1 MLIGAVL
8 LGKYLIATGPKA
20 KKKPFVKRLPVV
32 EVVQLKSRDYT
43 VKIKASGIVRAGTQ
57 TNLVSEVSGKI
68 VSVSDQFNEGSYFK
82 KGDKLLSIDPSSYEN
97 ALAISNSDVAANRAA
112 LSQLIEEEKSA
123 KRSYTLAKKNLK
135 LGKIEVNRKRNL
147 WKKKLIARSAVDVE
161 EQKQNQLQQRLE
173 ETSGRLNTFKSRK
186 RAIQAKTDAALSR
199 QKQEKLNLS
208 KTLIYAS
215 YDGRVL
221 QKNVDV
227 GQFVAKGTNLG
238 RIYATDF
245 VTVDLP
251 LSLNQYELLGI
262 PESFKNRA
270 AAPQDFPKVIFK
282 STNSR
287 HQSTWEGRVVR
298 TSAALD
304 ADSRQIKVI
313 AQIDNPFVANENVS
327 APVRIGQYLD
337 ARITGKT
344 YKNAYVLSASAVRQN
359 KEVLLLKDGKI
370 HVVPVQVLFNTSKE
384 TVVKPK
390 ENIEGEQLVIT
401 SMNQAI
407 EGTEVITLTE
417 QREQQKEKLKKK
429 KARKKA
435 EALKK
440 QQQSNVVLSSPAVS

>member
-1 MLIGAVL
+1 MF
-8 LGKYLIATGPKA
+8 GKYLIATGPKA

-32 EVVQLKSRDYT
+32 EVVKLKSQDYT

-68 VSVSDQFNEGSYFK
+68 VSISDHFNEGSYFK
-82 KGDKLLSIDPSSYEN
+82 KGEKLLTIDPANYEN

-112 LSQLIEEEKSA
+112 LSQLLEEEKSA
-123 KRSYTLAKKNLK
+123 KRSYKLVQKNLK
-135 LGKIEVNRKRNL
+135 LGKVEVTRKRNL
-147 WKKKLIARSAVDVE
+147 WKKKLIARSVVDAE

-173 ETSGRLNTFKSRK
+173 ETLGRLNTFKSRK
-186 RAIQAKTDAALSR
+186 LAIQAKTNAALSR

-208 KTLIYAS
+208 KTMIYAH

-227 GQFVAKGTNLG
+227 GQFVGKGTNLG
-238 RIYATDF
+238 RVYATDF

-262 PESFKNRA
+262 PESFQNRA
-270 AAPQDFPKVIFK
+270 ANSQSFPKVTFK

-344 YKNAYVLSASAVRQN
+344 YKDIYVLSASAVRQN
-359 KEVLLLKDGKI
+359 KEVLLLKEGKI
-370 HVVPVQVLFNTSKE
+370 HIVPVQVLFNTSKE
-384 TVVKPK
+384 TVVQPQ

-401 SMNQAI
+401 SMNQATD
-407 EGTEVITLTE
+407 GTEVITLAQ
-417 QREQQKEKLKKK
+417 QREKQKEKRKKK
-429 KARKKA
+429 KERQKVD
-435 EALKK
+435 ELKK
-440 QQQSNVVLSSPAVS
+440 EQQSNVVFPLPAVS

>member
-1 MLIGAVL
+1 MF
-8 LGKYLIATGPKA
+8 GKYLIATGPKA

-57 TNLVSEVSGKI
+57 TNLVSEVSGRV
-68 VSVSDQFNEGSYFK
+68 VSISDRFNEGSYFK
-82 KGDKLLSIDPSSYEN
+82 KGDKLLTLDPSSYEN
-97 ALAISNSDVAANRAA
+97 ALAIANSDVAANRAA
-112 LSQLIEEEKSA
+112 LSQLVEEEKSA
-123 KRSYTLAKKNLK
+123 KRSYKLVQKNLK
-135 LGKIEVNRKRNL
+135 LGKVEVTRKRNL
-147 WKKKLIARSAVDVE
+147 WKKKLIARSVVDAE

-186 RAIQAKTDAALSR
+186 RAIQAKTNAAISR

-208 KTLIYAS
+208 KTLIHAY

-227 GQFVAKGTNLG
+227 GQFVAKGTKLG
-238 RIYATDF
+238 RVYATDF

-262 PESFKNRA
+262 PESFQNKEA
-270 AAPQDFPKVIFK
+270 VLQDFPKVTFK

-344 YKNAYVLSASAVRQN
+344 YNDIYVLSASAVRQN
-359 KEVLLLKDGKI
+359 KEVLILKEGKI
-370 HVVPVQVLFNTSKE
+370 HIVPVQVLFNTSKQ
-384 TVVKPK
+384 TIVKPQ
-390 ENIEGEQLVIT
+390 ESIEGEQLVIT
-401 SMNQAI
+401 SMNQAVD
-407 EGTEVITLTE
+407 GTEVITLAE
-417 QREQQKEKLKKK
+417 QRAKQKEKQNKKE
-429 KARKKA
+429 RKKA
-435 EALKK
+435 GALK
-440 QQQSNVVLSSPAVS
+440 QQQQSKVEYQQAAVS